1 MDSIIYDN
9 IYISNRTLH
18 HPHMVDVTLWGY
30 SLPLSICLYLQPH
43 IRLWHTDLPE
53 QSDYTPPP
61 GVIPYDEHSILT
73 TSSIPIFTCDDELEY
88 LNANNNATDTTGST
102 TLPSNKEVIKHSLVV
117 NLSSF
122 HLNQESIDILS
133 KGTKFCPT
141 PGEPDVSKA
150 YNDLESFHLKLK
162 RFLHFTAP
170 PRDDNVPTQNTP
182 TNNAGDPN
190 APFKDRKFKNPSAW
204 APPPCIPLEVY
215 IAQNKSDLLNSK
227 FHAPRRQKI
236 TKEQRLAIKALQS
249 NKNIVIKP
257 ADKGGAMVILNREDY
272 VREGLRQLSDINFYC
287 KTDTDLSNKHH
298 TEIKNKIDEMLENEE
313 IDRSCAD
320 YLCNPEFR
328 TSEFYMLPK
337 IHKRLEN
344 PPGRPIV
351 SGNGCPTERI
361 SQFVDYFLKPIVQ
374 NTTSYIK
381 DTTHFL
387 SILRDTGRLPDN
399 TLLVTLDVSSLYT
412 NIPNDLGI
420 QACKE
425 QLSNYRTGSNSPTN
439 DSIISLLEMV
449 LSKNNFNFNNEHY
462 LQVGGT
468 AMGTKLAP
476 SYANIFMDYFERT
489 FVYTYEVQ
497 PLLWKRY
504 IDDIFVLWTAGAQT
518 LTSFVEY
525 LDNCLPSMKFEANI
539 SDSTINF
546 LDVRATIKENTIT
559 TSLYTKETDTLSYLD
574 YSSCHPKS
582 CKNGIPYSQFLRL
595 RRICSEDEDFVLQS
609 EKLALSFHRA
619 NYPDNV
625 IQSSFDKAFN
635 IDRESLFQRG
645 PSTNN
650 NQKDDPK
657 LFLIT
662 DFHPSYRAV
671 LDIVSQNWDMLDNSS
686 STRPLLHIPVIR
698 GFRRP
703 KNIRD
708 LLVRAKLTQPDSN
721 GVANTN
727 PRTRR
732 KKCTRFNCT
741 YCKCIDKSG
750 KIICPFNKRTYI
762 SRYNVSCISNNLV
775 YGLYCKVCHK
785 IYVGQTKRELRAR
798 IGEHF
803 TSIRKHK
810 KHLVV
815 GRHYNSAGHTGI
827 NNVIVYALEFVTTH
841 PDAPLSKKRRESCEQ
856 KWIFRLRSYIPL
868 GLNLTE

>member
-1 MDSIIYDN
+1 MLRDCLQLPLRWPRPGWATRRSCERFLRLSLRRLSRSLIGDRE
-9 IYISNRTLH
+9 SFLRLELARLALL
-18 HPHMVDVTLWGY
+18 PPLRPRLRERCLGR
-30 SLPLSICLYLQPH
+30 SLPLRCSGAVSRAALSLGCGGSFA
-43 IRLWHTDLPE
+43 T
-53 QSDYTPPP
+53 TPA
-61 GVIPYDEHSILT
+61 YDRVAVLRPLRWSAISVSVVGERPI
-73 TSSIPIFTCDDELEY
+73 SS
-88 LNANNNATDTTGST
+88 SR
-102 TLPSNKEVIKHSLVV
+102 
-117 NLSSF
+117 
-122 HLNQESIDILS
+122 
-133 KGTKFCPT
+133 
-141 PGEPDVSKA
+141 
-150 YNDLESFHLKLK
+150 LESCSF
-162 RFLHFTAP
+162 
-170 PRDDNVPTQNTP
+170 
-182 TNNAGDPN
+182 
-190 APFKDRKFKNPSAW
+190 
-204 APPPCIPLEVY
+204 
-215 IAQNKSDLLNSK
+215 
-227 FHAPRRQKI
+227 
-236 TKEQRLAIKALQS
+236 
-249 NKNIVIKP
+249 
-257 ADKGGAMVILNREDY
+257 
-272 VREGLRQLSDINFYC
+272 
-287 KTDTDLSNKHH
+287 
-298 TEIKNKIDEMLENEE
+298 
-313 IDRSCAD
+313 
-320 YLCNPEFR
+320 
-328 TSEFYMLPK
+328 
-337 IHKRLEN
+337 
-344 PPGRPIV
+344 
-351 SGNGCPTERI
+351 
-361 SQFVDYFLKPIVQ
+361 
-374 NTTSYIK
+374 
-381 DTTHFL
+381 
-387 SILRDTGRLPDN
+387 
-399 TLLVTLDVSSLYT
+399 SL
-412 NIPNDLGI
+412 
-420 QACKE
+420 
-425 QLSNYRTGSNSPTN
+425 
-439 DSIISLLEMV
+439 V

-662 DFHPSYRAV
+662 DFHPSYQAV

-703 KNIRD
+703 KKIRD

-721 GVANTN
+721 GLANTN

-856 KWIFRLRSYIPL
+856 KWIFRLRSSIPL